1 MTWDWAKSW
10 FVGIG
15 LRTVYE
21 AEVYWLC
28 KPQDLKGK
36 VDYNRSYHDRG
47 GYGKVFKGILDA
59 GRGKKIAVAVKFLEM
74 PFSGPNMDAKIV
86 QYLHRETL
94 VWRTLRH
101 PNILALLGI
110 CSGLDNPMS
119 PVPALISPY
128 CPHGTLREYLQKHP
142 ETSRM
147 PITYQLASAVHYI
160 HARDIIHGDIKPV
173 GAFTPPEL
181 LNSEDEIV
189 PLTKP
194 SDIFSLSVTLLR
206 VTTDLGP
213 FHPTKGPVIIR
224 YFTEGRIPEP
234 EPYVKCKDM
243 SPDLWR
249 IFDDGWAFDPFKRL
263 IKITRNEVRRGVMAG
278 VSLGTIR
285 RGRFKKEK
293 VAVKIFDGGPG
304 TPGSYFA
311 ASMKKMLEQSSSIWS
326 RVDHPNLVPF
336 YGVAFGLAY
345 MPAIVYPFYSNGNIL
360 AYLAQRYP
368 GVARWMAPEIMGT
381 IAHEDVYGP
390 PTGRTKQTDIYAYG
404 MTILEV
410 YTGLPPFGQLVT
422 DEKGTH
428 PLVRV
433 DDGAVK
439 IVLEGGRPPLSGIP
453 QSNETLRAL
462 VERAW
467 DASPENR
474 PDAAEIVRI
483 LEPMV
488 PDAPEGAR
496 LAATSDSPSGSR
508 ASGKVYGVV
517 HYLVFNP
524 WGHIRTLVKSGYDSL
539 RRSLH

>member
-1 MTWDWAKSW
+1 MPYIARAATYGHFKCIVELLFFLVQILSLDKTRPRWMGCLT
-10 FVGIG
+10 GIG
-15 LRTVYE
+15 LC
-21 AEVYWLC
+21 L
-28 KPQDLKGK
+28 
-36 VDYNRSYHDRG
+36 
-47 GYGKVFKGILDA
+47 
-59 GRGKKIAVAVKFLEM
+59 
-74 PFSGPNMDAKIV
+74 AKWV
-86 QYLHRETL
+86 HCSCTSQL
-94 VWRTLRH
+94 
-101 PNILALLGI
+101 LATTPIPRMRRLLAN
-110 CSGLDNPMS
+110 SDTDES
-119 PVPALISPY
+119 ATPA
-128 CPHGTLREYLQKHP
+128 
-142 ETSRM
+142 
-147 PITYQLASAVHYI
+147 
-160 HARDIIHGDIKPV
+160 
-173 GAFTPPEL
+173 
-181 LNSEDEIV
+181 
-189 PLTKP
+189 
-194 SDIFSLSVTLLR
+194 SDIT
-206 VTTDLGP
+206 G
-213 FHPTKGPVIIR
+213 
-224 YFTEGRIPEP
+224 
-234 EPYVKCKDM
+234 
-243 SPDLWR
+243 
-249 IFDDGWAFDPFKRL
+249 L

-368 GVARWMAPEIMGT
+368 GEVDPENSERSATILVLMVEVAKGLEYLHTFDPPIIHGDVRGASIFISDDGHAMLCDYGLTLSTPEELPDHIYSRPVGVARWMAPEIMGT